1 MTDIWSVHHYAQ
13 SGEEMKKR
21 LEIKDGKLPQKDV
34 KKEVPYEGQPYF
46 LDEYGGIK
54 WVHGKQF
61 AKNSWGYGQGPK
73 TLDEFYARLKDIT
86 FTVLEFDF
94 VAGYCYTQ
102 LTDVE
107 QEQNG
112 IYNYDRTPKFDMEII
127 KSIFNRLPE
136 KK

>member
-1 MTDIWSVHHYAQ
+1 
-13 SGEEMKKR
+13 MKKR

-86 FTVLEFDF
+86 FTVLDVYKRQGVSQSF
-94 VAGYCYTQ
+94 VTWRNADNRESAQMKRRT
-102 LTDVE
+102 LFL
-107 QEQNG
+107 
-112 IYNYDRTPKFDMEII
+112 IYLFVCTNLYSSAF
-127 KSIFNRLPE
+127 
-136 KK
+136 

>member
-1 MTDIWSVHHYAQ
+1 MKHLISILTSLLMLTGLFANAQ
-13 SGEEMKKR
+13 SSTLMPRPEYPR
-21 LEIKDGKLPQKDV
+21 PQF
-34 KKEVPYEGQPYF
+34 ERAQ
-46 LDEYGGIK
+46 
-54 WVHGKQF
+54 WM
-61 AKNSWGYGQGPK
+61 N
-73 TLDEFYARLKDIT
+73 LKDIT

-112 IYNYDRTPKFDMEII
+112 IYNYDRTPKFDMEVI
-127 KSIFNRLPE
+127 KSIFSKRPE